1 MKLFGYYLL
10 TKVST
15 AIILILLY
23 SGVLWHTFRGS
34 KFTFIYMIVTLLIL
48 ANVSL
53 IVNADESKRVY
64 IDHSRHDNDTF
75 MDAVVYALAIGLYDL
90 TQCVSH
96 LLIAF
101 RYREVAKKMP
111 YAIEEVQ
118 VPEAEKRGD
127 KVLFK
132 VMLILNII
140 FPTIETVLLI
150 SQVYFQ
156 TEEKVIALDFLLF
169 CVSMMQIVSGYFMIK
184 GLKEIRDFIS

>member
-1 MKLFGYYLL
+1 MEDNY
-10 TKVST
+10 
-15 AIILILLY
+15 
-23 SGVLWHTFRGS
+23 
-34 KFTFIYMIVTLLIL
+34 
-48 ANVSL
+48 
-53 IVNADESKRVY
+53 
-64 IDHSRHDNDTF
+64 HDQHDTF
-75 MDAVVYALAIGLYDL
+75 MDKVVYALMIGLYDL
-90 TQCVSH
+90 AQCISH
-96 LLIAF
+96 LQIAF

-156 TEEKVIALDFLLF
+156 TEDKVIALDFLLF